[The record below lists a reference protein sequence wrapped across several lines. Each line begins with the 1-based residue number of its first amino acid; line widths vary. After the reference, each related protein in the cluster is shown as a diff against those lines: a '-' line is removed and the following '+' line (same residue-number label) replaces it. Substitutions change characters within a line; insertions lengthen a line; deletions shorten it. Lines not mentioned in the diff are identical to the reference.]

1 MGWDEKGIQG
11 KDLVLLR
18 VVLLQPSLRVEGS
31 HASSS
36 GRGDGLAVPLV
47 LDITGSKD
55 TGDVGLS
62 RAGDGLDVTILVQ
75 VQLTLEQGGGGD
87 VANGVEETIDIHRAS
102 LFGDGVLEDEGAE
115 QLAVTLALDR
125 DGVVENGDLGVA
137 RKTVGHDLGG
147 TKLVTADQNV
157 DVRG

>member
-1 MGWDEKGIQG
+1 M
-11 KDLVLLR
+11 LLR

-36 GRGDGLAVPLV
+36 GRGDSLAVPLV

-55 TGDVGLS
+55 TGDVGLG
-62 RAGDGLDVTILVQ
+62 RAGDGLDVTILIQ
-75 VQLTLEQGGGGD
+75 VQLTLEQRCGGD
-87 VANGVEETIDIHRAS
+87 VANGIEETVDIHGAGI
-102 LFGDGVLEDEGAE
+102 LGDGVLDDEGAE
-115 QLAVTLALDR
+115 QLAVTLALNR

-137 RKTVGHDLGG
+137 RETVGHDLRG
-147 TKLVTADQNV
+147 TELVTADQNV

>member
-1 MGWDEKGIQG
+1 M
-11 KDLVLLR
+11 LLR

-36 GRGDGLAVPLV
+36 GRSDGLAVPLV

-55 TGDVGLS
+55 TGDVGLG
-62 RAGDGLDVTILVQ
+62 RAGDGLDVTILIQ

-87 VANGVEETIDIHRAS
+87 VANGVEETVDIHRAS
-102 LFGDGVLEDEGAE
+102 LLGDGVLEDEGAE

-125 DGVVENGDLGVA
+125 DGVVENSDLGVA
-137 RKTVGHDLGG
+137 RETVGHNLGG